1 MDNKKLFAI
10 LISLSF
16 IAVGCAIS
24 YFAQFDGAKITG
36 FAVTMFG
43 AGLAVNQLWNERKPE
58 AKTWLVVLGISL
70 VGIGSFVAGLFA
82 VMNIEQIKTYVG
94 LIFAVIVFIAGLVVT
109 YLGNKKPKASAKKLQ

>member
-16 IAVGCAIS
+16 IAVGCIVS

-58 AKTWLVVLGISL
+58 AKTWLVVLGIAL
-70 VGIGSFVAGLFA
+70 VGIGSFVAGLFL
-82 VMNIEQIKTYVG
+82 VMDIEQIKTYVG

>member
-58 AKTWLVVLGISL
+58 AKTWLVVTGIAL

-82 VMNIEQIKTYVG
+82 VMSIEQIKTYVG

>member
-1 MDNKKLFAI
+1 MNKKLFALI
-10 LISLSF
+10 LSLSF
-16 IAVGCAIS
+16 IAIGCAIS

-58 AKTWLVVLGISL
+58 AKTGLVVLGIAL
-70 VGIGSFVAGLFA
+70 VGIGSFIAGLFL

-109 YLGNKKPKASAKKLQ
+109 YIGNKKPKASAKKLN

>member
-82 VMNIEQIKTYVG
+82 VMSIEQIKTYVG

>member
-1 MDNKKLFAI
+1 MNKKLFAVI
-10 LISLSF
+10 ISLSL

-58 AKTWLVVLGISL
+58 AKTWLVVLGIAL
-70 VGIGSFVAGLFA
+70 IGLGSFIAGLFA
-82 VMNIEQIKTYVG
+82 VMSIEQIKTYVG
-94 LIFAVIVFIAGLVVT
+94 LIFAVILFIAGLVVT
-109 YLGNKKPKASAKKLQ
+109 YIGNKKPKVSAKKLQ

>member
-1 MDNKKLFAI
+1 MNKKLFALI
-10 LISLSF
+10 ISLSF
-16 IAVGCAIS
+16 IAIGCAVS

-58 AKTWLVVLGISL
+58 AKTWLVVLGIAL
-70 VGIGSFVAGLFA
+70 VGIGSFIAGLFL
-82 VMNIEQIKTYVG
+82 VMNIEQVKTYVG

-109 YLGNKKPKASAKKLQ
+109 YIGNKKPNVSAKKLN

>member
-24 YFAQFDGAKITG
+24 YFAQFDGAKIAG

-82 VMNIEQIKTYVG
+82 VMSIEQIKTYVG

>member
-1 MDNKKLFAI
+1 MNKKLFALI
-10 LISLSF
+10 ISLSF
-16 IAVGCAIS
+16 IAVGCAVS

-58 AKTWLVVLGISL
+58 AKTWLVVLGIAL
-70 VGIGSFVAGLFA
+70 VGIGSFIAGLFL
-82 VMNIEQIKTYVG
+82 VMDIEQIKTYVG

-109 YLGNKKPKASAKKLQ
+109 YIGNKKSKVPAKKLN

>member
-1 MDNKKLFAI
+1 MNKKLFALI
-10 LISLSF
+10 ISLSF
-16 IAVGCAIS
+16 IAIGCAIS

-58 AKTWLVVLGISL
+58 AKTWLVVLGIAL
-70 VGIGSFVAGLFA
+70 VGIGSFIAGLFL
-82 VMNIEQIKTYVG
+82 VMDIEQIKTYVG

-109 YLGNKKPKASAKKLQ
+109 YIGNKKPKASAKKLN

>member
-1 MDNKKLFAI
+1 MNKKLLALI
-10 LISLSF
+10 ISLSF
-16 IAVGCAIS
+16 IAIGCAVS

-58 AKTWLVVLGISL
+58 AKTWLVVLGIAL
-70 VGIGSFVAGLFA
+70 VGIGSFIAGLFL
-82 VMNIEQIKTYVG
+82 VMDIEQVKTYVG

-109 YLGNKKPKASAKKLQ
+109 YIGNKKPKVSAKKLN

>member
-1 MDNKKLFAI
+1 MNKKIFAI

-58 AKTWLVVLGISL
+58 AKTWLVVLGIAL
-70 VGIGSFVAGLFA
+70 VGIGSFVAGLFM
-82 VMNIEQIKTYVG
+82 VMDIEQIKTYVG
-94 LIFAVIVFIAGLVVT
+94 LIFAIILFIAGLVVT
-109 YLGNKKPKASAKKLQ
+109 YLGNKKPKTPAKKLQ

>member
-24 YFAQFDGAKITG
+24 YFAQFDGAKIAG

-58 AKTWLVVLGISL
+58 AKTWLVVLGIAL

-82 VMNIEQIKTYVG
+82 VMSIEQIKTYVG
-94 LIFAVIVFIAGLVVT
+94 LIFAVIVFIAGLVIT

>member
-1 MDNKKLFAI
+1 MNKKLFALI
-10 LISLSF
+10 ISLSF

-58 AKTWLVVLGISL
+58 AKTWLVVTGIAL
-70 VGIGSFVAGLFA
+70 VGIGSFIAGLFA
-82 VMNIEQIKTYVG
+82 VMDIEQVKNYVG

-109 YLGNKKPKASAKKLQ
+109 YIGNKKAKAPAKKLQ